1 MNNKIFK
8 NLLKYNI
15 LIILLLLLFNFN
27 KNIIII
33 FFTNIIIIFLFFKIN
48 TKNINDE
55 KCDKNLL
62 KNPYLNNLYFNDND
76 LDCKVDIKKQNKL
89 MYYNTIYNKSDI
101 FKKNDIK
108 RQFYTMPNT
117 NNVNNIIDISN
128 LLYNNKYNCKYNNKR
143 CLIYDYERYT

>member
-27 KNIIII
+27 KNIIMI
-33 FFTNIIIIFLFFKIN
+33 FFTNIIIIFLFFQIN

-143 CLIYDYERYT
+143 CLIYDDERYT